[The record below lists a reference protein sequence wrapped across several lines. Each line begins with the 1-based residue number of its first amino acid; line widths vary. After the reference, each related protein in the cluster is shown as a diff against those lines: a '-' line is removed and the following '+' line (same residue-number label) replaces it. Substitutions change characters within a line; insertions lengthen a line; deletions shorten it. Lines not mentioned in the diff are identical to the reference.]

1 MSIKLYRFLEA
12 GEIIESG
19 DEYFSMPSMS
29 DPRLSS
35 WTCRLSDIGRR
46 VSPESGRL
54 QMYRRL
60 VNSPDQ
66 LADAKQQITRQAEEI
81 KNQQEMIEEQRKQ
94 LQSGNSVIDSLT
106 KEVRELKDELQE
118 ANSVLK
124 QEIEQLYQQQAQF
137 QESGKTYRYLDVGE
151 IIQEGDEFTSRSGR
165 TSKFWR
171 VVYESVGATPA
182 KYSYLQFRREIQ
194 NQKQI
199 QSVPVQ
205 ESGKGYGHLYI
216 DEITGKDTTSH
227 PKPKREQTQ
236 LQFRN
241 ALTSFPSYEDE
252 TRLNNL
258 FSTDPDSP
266 FHSQQDGSHYK
277 SLPIQPVQYSQ
288 ANQLDSCQ
296 HSVIKYVT
304 RYKDKGGIK
313 DLKKAIHFIQMLAWS
328 EYGEKI

>member
-1 MSIKLYRFLEA
+1 MSTKLYRFLEA
-12 GEIIESG
+12 GEIILGG

-29 DPRLSS
+29 DPRLSG
-35 WTCRLSDIGRR
+35 WTSKLGAVGIR
-46 VSPESGRL
+46 VSPEAGRL

-66 LADAKQQITRQAEEI
+66 LSDAKQQITRQAEEI
-81 KNQQEMIEEQRKQ
+81 KNQQEIIEEQRKQ

-106 KEVRELKDELQE
+106 KEVEELKDKLQEAKSEIDGFQIAISALESVVLSQGKELTDYKE

-124 QEIEQLYQQQAQF
+124 QEIEQLYQQQTQP
-137 QESGKTYRYLDVGE
+137 K
-151 IIQEGDEFTSRSGR
+151 
-165 TSKFWR
+165 
-171 VVYESVGATPA
+171 
-182 KYSYLQFRREIQ
+182 
-194 NQKQI
+194 
-199 QSVPVQ
+199 

-216 DEITGKDTTSH
+216 DEITGKDTTSD

>member
-106 KEVRELKDELQE
+106 KEVRELKKQLEGSRLEVEELKDELQE
-118 ANSVLK
+118 AKSEIEGFQTVIGALNSVISSKDRELADYKEANSVLTK
-124 QEIEQLYQQQAQF
+124 KIEQFCKQQTQP
-137 QESGKTYRYLDVGE
+137 K
-151 IIQEGDEFTSRSGR
+151 
-165 TSKFWR
+165 
-171 VVYESVGATPA
+171 
-182 KYSYLQFRREIQ
+182 
-194 NQKQI
+194 
-199 QSVPVQ
+199 
-205 ESGKGYGHLYI
+205 ESGKGYGHLHI
-216 DEITGKDTTSH
+216 DEITGKDTTLH